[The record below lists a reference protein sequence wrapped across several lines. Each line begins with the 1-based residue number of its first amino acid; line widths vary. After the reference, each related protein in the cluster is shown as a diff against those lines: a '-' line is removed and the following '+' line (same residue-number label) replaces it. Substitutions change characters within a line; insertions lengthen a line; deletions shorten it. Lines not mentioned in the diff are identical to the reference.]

1 MPDLDLQ
8 GHRHHLLDEGDGP
21 PVLFIHGFP
30 LDHSMWDAQRRA
42 FRDHY
47 RVLIPDLRGF
57 GRSGLVK
64 DPVSIPQWADELALL
79 LDAAGVHTP
88 VTVCGL
94 SMGGCIA
101 LAFTQKYAA
110 RMSGLVLC
118 DMRSVGESPEG
129 KATRLKMADRVVS
142 EGTTVAAE
150 AMLPRL
156 FGPRTNED
164 HPEIVDRIRNVILAS
179 SPRSIAAGQ
188 HALAD
193 RPDFTAFLP
202 NIKVPTL
209 VIVGEHDVISPPT
222 EMKAT
227 ADTIPGAEFV
237 SIANAGHMAPME
249 NATAVNYALE
259 SFLKRTAVR
268 P

>member
-1 MPDLDLQ
+1 MANVDIH
-8 GHRHHLLDEGDGP
+8 GHRWHLLDEGDGP
-21 PVLFIHGFP
+21 AVLFIHGFP

-42 FRDHY
+42 LRDRY
-47 RVLIPDLRGF
+47 RVIIPDLRGF
-57 GRSGLVK
+57 GRSGSAK
-64 DPVSIPQWADELALL
+64 DPVSIPQWADELAML
-79 LDAAGVHTP
+79 LDAVGVNTP

-101 LAFTQKYAA
+101 LSFTQKYAA

-129 KATRLKMADRVVS
+129 KATRAKMAERVLT
-142 EGTTVAAE
+142 EGATVAAE

-156 FGPRTNED
+156 FGPQTNED
-164 HPEIVDRIRNVILAS
+164 HPEIVDNIRNVILYTP
-179 SPRSIAAGQ
+179 PRSIAGGQ

-202 NIKVPTL
+202 TITLASL
-209 VIVGEHDVISPPT
+209 VIVGEHDVISPPS

-227 ADTIPGAEFV
+227 ADGIPGAEYV
-237 SIANAGHMAPME
+237 AIPNAGHMAPME
-249 NATAVNYALE
+249 NAAAVNAALE

-268 P
+268 S

>member
-1 MPDLDLQ
+1 MPNLDLH
-8 GHRHHLLDEGDGP
+8 GHRWHLLDEGDGP

-42 FRDHY
+42 LRDQY

-64 DPVSIPQWADELALL
+64 EPVSIPQWADELALL
-79 LDAAGVHTP
+79 LDAAGVDTP
-88 VTVCGL
+88 ITVCGL

-101 LAFTQKYAA
+101 LAFTQKYSA

-129 KATRLKMADRVVS
+129 KAMRLKMAERVVA
-142 EGTTVAAE
+142 EGATVAAE

-156 FGPRTNED
+156 FGPQTNED
-164 HPEIVDRIRNVILAS
+164 DPQIVDQIRNVILAS

-202 NIKVPTL
+202 SITVPTL
-209 VIVGEHDVISPPT
+209 VIVGEHDIISPPS
-222 EMKAT
+222 EMRAT
-227 ADTIPGAEFV
+227 ADGIPGAEFV
-237 SIANAGHMAPME
+237 VIPHAGHMAPME
-249 NATAVNYALE
+249 NAAAVNRVLE
-259 SFLKRTAVR
+259 PFLKRTAVR